1 MIYEDNTMRLHNKN
15 NFAAENGVFCKTT
28 PWLSRPARRFQMGVA
43 LLFLLPVLA
52 VYGQFESASVLGYVK
67 DLTGAAVGNTTVTL
81 TNTAT
86 GIAEVAKT
94 DQEGRYEFSSVPIG
108 TYVVKGEAAS
118 FGPTQTEP
126 FTLTTNAR
134 QRVDLEMKA
143 GSINETVT
151 VSSIPTVLE
160 TETSSRSQVIG
171 TKQIQELPL
180 NGRSYAD
187 LVLLAPGVR
196 KSFLEN
202 QTTTN
207 REASFNVNGQ
217 RSAFN
222 NFLLD
227 GLDNNSYGTSNQG
240 FANENIPPSPDAV
253 SEFRLETNNYSAEY
267 GRASGAVINASIR
280 RGTNRFHGS
289 AWDYDRN
296 TVFNAIGPFQ
306 PSGGKKPAF
315 IRNQYGATLGGPIW
329 KDHTFAFVD
338 WESVRQI
345 ALSFGTATLPTAE
358 QRSGTFLLHSAS
370 GSTAPIPLQN
380 PINGKVYANGIIPT
394 ADQTPFA
401 RAVLAAIPLPNNGAA
416 ASTSG
421 AYANNFSAFPRG
433 TINDDKGDARID
445 HTFSPKLTVF
455 GVYSQHQTAIFDPP
469 TFGGAAGGNANSN
482 VHLYNRQIAFGV
494 TYVLSAA
501 SLIDFRMG
509 IGHNEGGKS
518 PYGLGSTSL
527 LTSNGITN
535 GIPTDPLIVRALNA
549 QSVSGGF
556 SQFGT
561 QPASPQFQNPSVINP
576 KGNYTFVHR
585 NQSMKIGYEY
595 QAINTQINDYNPS
608 YGQDN
613 YAGRYSAF
621 AGSPADAFGQLAEAQ
636 NLADFMFG
644 NRSSYSL
651 TNFFIA
657 SVRQRMNFMYF
668 QNDVKVMQN
677 LTVNA
682 GIRYELATPQYEANN
697 KLANFDPTSKTL
709 IQAKSGSI
717 YDRALVNMPL
727 TNVGPRFGFAYSA
740 TPSLVVRGGYGIT
753 YTQFNRAGG
762 ENNLTYNG
770 PNVVNA
776 TINNVVPTPSS
787 LCATDTQDQT
797 KCFRQTQQG
806 YAVGLTA
813 AANFNPA
820 LVTSRYIPAH
830 TATGY
835 VQSYHMSI
843 QRQLPGQVVADL
855 AYVGNKGTHLQ
866 ILADYNQASICTA
879 PVATSTGCP
888 SSTLAA
894 RRPVPTFGDIEIA
907 YGGGTSNY
915 NSLQFK
921 LEKRYGNGLYVLNS
935 FTWGRTFDL
944 SAGHLE
950 TSNGDNSR
958 VNFANPGS
966 DYGRSNY
973 DQPLNNTTS
982 IIYDLPYGKGR
993 RFGASASYA
1002 ADMVLG
1008 GWQLTVINTMN
1019 SGLPTNL
1026 TYTNS
1031 TSNGTNVTDLYTY
1044 RPDVSGNAIAPA
1056 TSRAKTN
1063 TALTGYLVK
1072 APTTSVGGVN
1082 FPTGPGV
1089 SVPTTGS
1096 PFGNAQRNM
1105 VVGPAF
1111 FQTDLGFHKDFGLWS
1126 EESKLEFRAEAFN
1139 VLNKV
1144 NYQAPDGNVSNGTF
1158 GSITGAYPARQL
1170 QLAGKII
1177 F

>member
-1 MIYEDNTMRLHNKN
+1 
-15 NFAAENGVFCKTT
+15 
-28 PWLSRPARRFQMGVA
+28 
-43 LLFLLPVLA
+43 
-52 VYGQFESASVLGYVK
+52 
-67 DLTGAAVGNTTVTL
+67 
-81 TNTAT
+81 
-86 GIAEVAKT
+86 
-94 DQEGRYEFSSVPIG
+94 
-108 TYVVKGEAAS
+108 
-118 FGPTQTEP
+118 
-126 FTLTTNAR
+126 
-134 QRVDLEMKA
+134 
-143 GSINETVT
+143 
-151 VSSIPTVLE
+151 
-160 TETSSRSQVIG
+160 
-171 TKQIQELPL
+171 
-180 NGRSYAD
+180 
-187 LVLLAPGVR
+187 VR

-280 RGTNRFHGS
+280 RGSNQFHGR

-296 TVFNAIGPFQ
+296 TVFNAIGPFP
-306 PSGGKKPAF
+306 PSSGKKPAF
-315 IRNQYGATLGGPIW
+315 IRNQFGATFGGPIW
-329 KDHTFAFVD
+329 KDHTFFFLD

-345 ALSFGTATLPTAE
+345 ALSFGTVTLPTAE
-358 QRSGTFLLHSAS
+358 QRSGTFLVHAAA
-370 GSTAPIPLQN
+370 GTTAPIPLQN
-380 PINGKVYANGIIPT
+380 PITGKQYLNGVIPA

-401 RAVLAAIPLPNNGAA
+401 RAVMAALPLPNNGAA
-416 ASTSG
+416 ANTSG
-421 AYANNFSAFPRG
+421 AYSNNYSAFPRG

-445 HTFSPKLTVF
+445 HTFSPKLSIF

-469 TFGGAAGGNANSN
+469 TFGGIGGGNANSN
-482 VHLYNRQIAFGV
+482 VHIYNRQIALGA
-494 TYVLSAA
+494 TYIMTSA
-501 SLIDFRMG
+501 SLIDFRIG

-527 LTSNGITN
+527 LTSNGITD

-549 QSVSGGF
+549 QSVTGF
-556 SQFGT
+556 SQLGT
-561 QPASPQFQNPSVINP
+561 QPANPQFQNPSVLNP
-576 KGNYTFVHR
+576 KANYTLVR
-585 NQSMKIGYEY
+585 GKQSMKVGYEF
-595 QAINTQINDYNPS
+595 QAINTDINDYNPS

-613 YAGRYSAF
+613 YAGKYSTLTGA
-621 AGSPADAFGQLAEAQ
+621 PADAFGQLQEAY
-636 NLADFMFG
+636 NLADFLFG

-657 SVRQRMNFMYF
+657 HVRQRMNFMYF
-668 QNDVKVMQN
+668 QDDIKVRSN

-682 GIRYELATPQYEANN
+682 GLRYELATPQYERDN
-697 KLANFDPTSKTL
+697 KLANFDPATSTL
-709 IQAKSGSI
+709 IQAKDGGI
-717 YDRALVNMPL
+717 YDRALVNMPKNNL
-727 TNVGPRFGFAYSA
+727 APRFGFAYSV
-740 TPSLVVRGGYGIT
+740 TPGLVVRGGYGLA
-753 YTQFNRAGG
+753 YMQFNRAGG

-776 TINNVVPTPSS
+776 TINNPAPTAAV
-787 LCATDTQDQT
+787 LCLNDTQDQT

-813 AANFNPA
+813 AANFKPS
-820 LVTSRYIPAH
+820 LVTSRYIPKDNP
-830 TATGY
+830 TSY
-835 VQSYHMSI
+835 VQSYFISI
-843 QRQLPGQVVADL
+843 QRQLPGQVVADI
-855 AYVGNKGTHLQ
+855 AYVGNRGSHLQ

-879 PVATSTGCP
+879 ALAANCP
-888 SSTLAA
+888 GSTLAA

-907 YGGGTSNY
+907 ENQGNSNY

-921 LEKRYGNGLYVLNS
+921 VEKRYSNGLYLLNA
-935 FTWGRTFDL
+935 FTWGRAFDL
-944 SAGHLE
+944 SGGHLE

-958 VNFANPGS
+958 VNFANPES

-982 IIYDLPYGKGR
+982 ILYDLPYGHGR
-993 RFGASASYA
+993 HFGSAAPYA
-1002 ADMVLG
+1002 ADMLLG
-1008 GWQLTVINTMN
+1008 GWQLTVINQMT

-1026 TYTNS
+1026 TYNNS

-1044 RPDVSGNAIAPA
+1044 RPDVVGNPIAPSS
-1056 TSRAKTN
+1056 SRVKTN

-1072 APTTSVGGVN
+1072 ATAHGQ
-1082 FPTGPGV
+1082 PGV
-1089 SVPTTGS
+1089 AVPISGS

-1111 FQTDLGFHKDFGLWS
+1111 FQTDLGLHKDFRLWS
-1126 EESKLEFRAEAFN
+1126 EASKLEFRAEAFN

-1170 QLAGKII
+1170 QLAAKIL

>member
-1 MIYEDNTMRLHNKN
+1 MKREEMMMLITKTMTST
-15 NFAAENGVFCKTT
+15 AATRRVM
-28 PWLSRPARRFQMGVA
+28 RRFVDSLVLIALMSVVCVA
-43 LLFLLPVLA
+43 HA
-52 VYGQFESASVLGYVK
+52 QFESGSVLGYVK
-67 DLTGAAVGNTTVTL
+67 DVSGAAVSNANVTL

-86 GIAEVAKT
+86 GITHATTT
-94 DQEGRYEFSSVPIG
+94 DQEGRYEFSSLPIG
-108 TYVVKGEAAS
+108 PYVVKAQAPS
-118 FGPTQTEP
+118 FGPTQTPP
-126 FTLTTNAR
+126 FSLTVNAR
-134 QRVDLEMKA
+134 QRLDLEMKA
-143 GSINETVT
+143 GQVNETVT
-151 VSSIPTVLE
+151 VSAAPTLLE
-160 TETSSRSQVIG
+160 TETSSRGQVIG
-171 TKQIQELPL
+171 TKEIEDLPL

-187 LVLLAPGVR
+187 LALLAPGVR
-196 KSFLEN
+196 RSFLED
-202 QTTTN
+202 QSPTS

-222 NFLLD
+222 NFLLN

-253 SEFRLETNNYSAEY
+253 SEFRLETNNYTAEY

-280 RGTNRFHGS
+280 RGSNQFHGR

-306 PSGGKKPAF
+306 PNGGKKPAF
-315 IRNQYGATLGGPIW
+315 IRNQFGATFGGPIW
-329 KDHTFAFVD
+329 KDHTFLFLD
-338 WESVRQI
+338 WESLRQI

-358 QRSGTFLLHSAS
+358 QRSGTFLLHAAN
-370 GSTAPIPLQN
+370 GATTPIPLQN
-380 PINGKVYANGIIPT
+380 PITGKLYANGVIPA
-394 ADQTPFA
+394 ADQTAFA
-401 RAVLAAIPLPNNGAA
+401 RAVLAALPLPNNGAA
-416 ASTSG
+416 ASTNA
-421 AYANNFSAFPRG
+421 AYNTNYSAFPRG

-445 HTFSPKLTVF
+445 HTFNSRLSIF
-455 GVYSQHQTAIFDPP
+455 GVYSQHQTAIFAPP

-482 VHLYNRQIAFGV
+482 VHIYNRQIAAGA
-494 TYVLSAA
+494 TYVITPS
-501 SLIDFRMG
+501 SLVDFRIG

-549 QSVSGGF
+549 QNVSNF
-556 SQFGT
+556 SQFGS
-561 QPASPQFQNPSVINP
+561 QSSNPQFQNPSVLNP
-576 KGNYTFVHR
+576 KANYTLVHGK
-585 NQSMKIGYEY
+585 QSMKIGYEY
-595 QAINTQINDYNPS
+595 QAINTDINDYNPS

-613 YAGRYSAF
+613 YGGKYSA
-621 AGSPADAFGQLAEAQ
+621 APGTPADVFTQVAEAQ

-644 NRSSYSL
+644 NRNSYSL

-657 SVRQRMNFMYF
+657 HVRQRMNFMYF
-668 QNDVKVMQN
+668 QDDIKARSN
-677 LTVNA
+677 LTINA
-682 GIRYELATPQYEANN
+682 GLRYELATPQYERDN
-697 KLANFDPTSKTL
+697 KLANFDPTTNTL
-709 IQAKSGSI
+709 VQAKDGSI
-717 YDRALVNMPL
+717 YNRALVNIAKNNL
-727 TNVGPRFGFAYSA
+727 APRFGFAYSA
-740 TPSLVVRGGYGIT
+740 TPTLVMRGGYAIS

-776 TINNVVPTPSS
+776 TINNPTPTPAV
-787 LCATDTQDQT
+787 LCVNDTQDQT

-806 YAVGLTA
+806 YAVGLTS
-813 AANFNPA
+813 AANFKPS
-820 LVTSRYIPAH
+820 LVTSRYIPKN

-835 VQSYHMSI
+835 IQSYFLDF
-843 QRQLPGQVVADL
+843 QQQLPGQVVADI

-866 ILADYNQASICTA
+866 ILADYNQAFNCTA
-879 PVATSTGCP
+879 ALATNCP
-888 SSTLAA
+888 GSTLAA

-907 YGGGTSNY
+907 WGGGSSNY

-921 LEKRYGNGLYVLNS
+921 LEKRYSNGMYLINS
-935 FTWGRTFDL
+935 FTWSRTFDL
-944 SAGHLE
+944 SGGHLE

-958 VNFANPGS
+958 VNYYNPSS

-973 DQPLNNTTS
+973 DQPLNDTTS
-982 IIYDLPYGKGR
+982 ILYDLPYGRGR
-993 RFGASASYA
+993 HFGSSAPYA
-1002 ADMVLG
+1002 ADLVLG
-1008 GWQLTVINTMN
+1008 GWQLTIINQMT

-1026 TYTNS
+1026 NYTNS

-1044 RPDVSGNAIAPA
+1044 RPNVVGNPIAPA
-1056 TSRAKTN
+1056 SNRAKTN

-1072 APTTSVGGVN
+1072 ASASGQ
-1082 FPTGPGV
+1082 PGV
-1089 SVPTTGS
+1089 SVPIGGS

-1111 FQTDLGFHKDFGLWS
+1111 FQTDLGLHKDFRLWS
-1126 EESKLEFRAEAFN
+1126 EASMLEFRAEAFN

-1158 GSITGAYPARQL
+1158 GSITSAYPARQL
-1170 QLAGKII
+1170 QLAAKII

>member
-1 MIYEDNTMRLHNKN
+1 MLTKKTKMNTIGIRSVILKSTTSPRWMMC
-15 NFAAENGVFCKTT
+15 AA
-28 PWLSRPARRFQMGVA
+28 M
-43 LLFLLPVLA
+43 LLICLA
-52 VYGQFESASVLGYVK
+52 AQAQFESASVLGYVK
-67 DLTGAAVGNTTVTL
+67 DQSGAAVANANVTL

-86 GIAEVAKT
+86 GITRAT
-94 DQEGRYEFSSVPIG
+94 TSDQEGRYEFSSIPIG
-108 TYVVKGEAAS
+108 PYVVKAQAAS
-118 FGPTQTEP
+118 FAPIQSP
-126 FTLTTNAR
+126 SFTLTTDAR
-134 QRVDLEMKA
+134 QRLDLQMKA
-143 GSINETVT
+143 GQVSETVT
-151 VSSIPTVLE
+151 VSATPTLLE

-171 TKQIQELPL
+171 TKQIEDLPL

-187 LVLLAPGVR
+187 LALLAPGVR

-280 RGTNRFHGS
+280 RGSNQFHGR

-296 TVFNAIGPFQ
+296 TVFNAIGPF
-306 PSGGKKPAF
+306 PPTSGKKPAF
-315 IRNQYGATLGGPIW
+315 IRNQFGATLGGPIW
-329 KDHTFAFVD
+329 KDHTFFFLD

-345 ALSFGTATLPTAE
+345 ALSFGTVTLPTAE
-358 QRSGTFLLHSAS
+358 QRNGTFLVHSA
-370 GSTAPIPLQN
+370 GGTTAPIPLQN
-380 PINGKVYANGIIPT
+380 PITGKQYLNGIIPA

-401 RAVLAAIPLPNNGAA
+401 RAVMAALPLPNNGAA
-416 ASTSG
+416 ANTNG
-421 AYANNFSAFPRG
+421 AYNNNYSAFPRG

-445 HTFSPKLTVF
+445 HTFSPKLSVF

-469 TFGGAAGGNANSN
+469 TFGGPAGGNANSN
-482 VHLYNRQIAFGV
+482 VHIYNRQIAIGV
-494 TYVLSAA
+494 TYIMTPA
-501 SLIDFRMG
+501 SLIDFRIG

-549 QSVSGGF
+549 QSVTGF

-561 QPASPQFQNPSVINP
+561 QPANPQFQNPSVLNP
-576 KGNYTFVHR
+576 KANYTLVR
-585 NQSMKIGYEY
+585 GKQSMKIGYEF
-595 QAINTQINDYNPS
+595 QAINTDINDYNPS

-613 YAGRYSAF
+613 YAGKFSTL
-621 AGSPADAFGQLAEAQ
+621 AGAPADAFGQLQEAY
-636 NLADFMFG
+636 NLADFLFG

-657 SVRQRMNFMYF
+657 HVRQRMNFMYF
-668 QNDVKVMQN
+668 QDDIKARSNV
-677 LTVNA
+677 TINA
-682 GIRYELATPQYEANN
+682 GLRYELATPQYERDN
-697 KLANFDPTSKTL
+697 KLANFDPATNSL
-709 IQAKSGSI
+709 IQAKDGSI
-717 YDRALVNMPL
+717 YNRALVNMPK
-727 TNVGPRFGFAYSA
+727 NNFAPRLGFAYSA
-740 TPSLVVRGGYGIT
+740 TPRLVLRGGYGLA
-753 YTQFNRAGG
+753 YMQFNRAGG

-776 TINNVVPTPSS
+776 TINNLAKPAPSAAT
-787 LCATDTQDQT
+787 LCVNDTQDQT
-797 KCFRQTQQG
+797 NCFRQTQQG

-813 AANFNPA
+813 AANFKPS
-820 LVTSRYIPAH
+820 LVTSRYIPKNNP
-830 TATGY
+830 TSY
-835 VQSYHMSI
+835 VQSYFFSI
-843 QRQLPGQVVADL
+843 QHQLPGQIVADI

-879 PVATSTGCP
+879 AVATTTACP
-888 SSTLAA
+888 NGTLAA
-894 RRPVPTFGDIEIA
+894 RRPVPSFGDIEIA
-907 YGGGTSNY
+907 WNEGTSNY

-921 LEKRYGNGLYVLNS
+921 VEKRYSNGLYLLNA
-935 FTWGRTFDL
+935 FTWGRAFDL
-944 SAGHLE
+944 SGGHLE

-958 VNFANPGS
+958 VNFYNPAS

-982 IIYDLPYGKGR
+982 ILYDLPYGHGR
-993 RFGASASYA
+993 HFGASSPYA
-1002 ADMVLG
+1002 ADMLLG
-1008 GWQLTVINTMN
+1008 GWQLTVINQMT

-1026 TYTNS
+1026 TYSNS
-1031 TSNGTNVTDLYTY
+1031 TSTGTNVTDLYTY
-1044 RPDVSGNAIAPA
+1044 RPNVSGNPIAA
-1056 TSRAKTN
+1056 ASNRVKTS

-1072 APTTSVGGVN
+1072 APTVSVSGVN

-1089 SVPTTGS
+1089 SPPTSGS

-1111 FQTDLGFHKDFGLWS
+1111 FQTDLGLHKDFRLWS
-1126 EESKLEFRAEAFN
+1126 ESSMLEFRAEAFN

-1144 NYQAPDGNVSNGTF
+1144 NYQAPDGNVSNGSF
-1158 GSITGAYPARQL
+1158 GSITAAYPARQL
-1170 QLAGKII
+1170 QLAAKIL

>member
-1 MIYEDNTMRLHNKN
+1 MLTEKMMISTSGTGIVMRKSAVSLRWIMC
-15 NFAAENGVFCKTT
+15 AAMLLIC
-28 PWLSRPARRFQMGVA
+28 VA
-43 LLFLLPVLA
+43 A
-52 VYGQFESASVLGYVK
+52 QAQFESASVLGYVK
-67 DLTGAAVGNTTVTL
+67 DQSGAAVSNANVTL

-86 GIAEVAKT
+86 GITHAATT
-94 DQEGRYEFSSVPIG
+94 DQEGRFEFSSIPIG
-108 TYVVKGEAAS
+108 PYVLKAQAS
-118 FGPTQTEP
+118 SFAPTQSPSFNLATD
-126 FTLTTNAR
+126 AR
-134 QRVDLEMKA
+134 QRVDLQMKA
-143 GSINETVT
+143 GQVSETVT
-151 VSSIPTVLE
+151 VSAMPTLLE

-171 TKQIQELPL
+171 TKQIEDLPL

-187 LVLLAPGVR
+187 LALLAPGVR

-202 QTTTN
+202 QSTTN

-267 GRASGAVINASIR
+267 GRASGAVVNASIR
-280 RGTNRFHGS
+280 RGSNQFHGR

-296 TVFNAIGPFQ
+296 TVFNAVGPFQ
-306 PSGGKKPAF
+306 PNGGRKPAF
-315 IRNQYGATLGGPIW
+315 IRNQFGATLGGPIW
-329 KDHTFAFVD
+329 RDHTFFFLD
-338 WESVRQI
+338 WESLRQI
-345 ALSFGTATLPTAE
+345 ALSFGTATLPTPE
-358 QRSGTFLLHSAS
+358 QRSGTFLLHAAN
-370 GSTAPIPLQN
+370 GTTTPIPLQN
-380 PINGKVYANGIIPT
+380 PITGKQYLNGIIPV

-401 RAVLAAIPLPNNGAA
+401 RAVLAALPLPNNGAA
-416 ASTSG
+416 ANTNA
-421 AYANNFSAFPRG
+421 AYNTNFSAFPRG

-445 HTFSPKLTVF
+445 HTFSPKLSIF
-455 GVYSQHQTAIFDPP
+455 GRYSQHQTAIFDPP
-469 TFGGAAGGNANSN
+469 TFGGLAGGNANSN
-482 VHLYNRQIAFGV
+482 VHIYNRQIAAGV
-494 TYVLSAA
+494 TYIITPA
-501 SLIDFRMG
+501 SLLDFRIG

-518 PYGLGSTSL
+518 PYGLGTSSL

-535 GIPTDPLIVRALNA
+535 GIPTDSLIVRALNA
-549 QSVSGGF
+549 QSVTGF

-561 QPASPQFQNPSVINP
+561 QPASPQFQNPSVLNP
-576 KGNYTFVHR
+576 KANLSLIRGK
-585 NQSMKIGYEY
+585 QSMNIGYEF
-595 QAINTQINDYNPS
+595 QAINTDINDYNPS

-613 YAGRYSAF
+613 YAGQYSAA
-621 AGSPADAFGQLAEAQ
+621 AGTPADAFSQLQEAR
-636 NLADFMFG
+636 NLADFLFG

-657 SVRQRMNFMYF
+657 HVRQRMNFMYF
-668 QNDVKVMQN
+668 QDDIKARSN
-677 LTVNA
+677 LTINA
-682 GIRYELATPQYEANN
+682 GIRYELATPQYERDN
-697 KLANFDPTSKTL
+697 KLANFDPTTNTL
-709 IQAKSGSI
+709 IQAKDGSI
-717 YDRALVNMPL
+717 YNRALVNMPKNNL
-727 TNVGPRFGFAYSA
+727 APRFGFAYSA
-740 TPSLVVRGGYGIT
+740 TSSLVLRGGYGLA
-753 YTQFNRAGG
+753 YMQFNRAGG

-776 TINNVVPTPSS
+776 TINNPVPSAS
-787 LCATDTQDQT
+787 VLCLNDTQDQT

-813 AANFNPA
+813 AANFKPS
-820 LVTSRYIPAH
+820 LVTSRYIPKNNP
-830 TATGY
+830 TAY
-835 VQSYHMSI
+835 VQSYFFSI
-843 QRQLPGQVVADL
+843 QHQLPGQVVADI

-866 ILADYNQASICTA
+866 ILADYNQAFNCA
-879 PVATSTGCP
+879 AALAANCP

-894 RRPVPTFGDIEIA
+894 RRPVPAFGDIEIA
-907 YGGGTSNY
+907 YNEGTSNY

-921 LEKRYGNGLYVLNS
+921 VEKRYSNGLYLLNS
-935 FTWGRTFDL
+935 FTWGRAFDL
-944 SAGHLE
+944 SGGHLE

-958 VNFANPGS
+958 VNYYNPGG

-982 IIYDLPYGKGR
+982 ILYDLPYGRGR
-993 RFGASASYA
+993 HFGSAAPYA
-1002 ADMVLG
+1002 ADMLLG
-1008 GWQLTVINTMN
+1008 GWQLTVINQMT

-1026 TYTNS
+1026 TYNNS

-1044 RPDVSGNAIAPA
+1044 RPNVVGNPIAP
-1056 TSRAKTN
+1056 SSNRIKTN

-1072 APTTSVGGVN
+1072 ASSASPT
-1082 FPTGPGV
+1082 GV
-1089 SVPTTGS
+1089 SVPTSGS

-1111 FQTDLGFHKDFGLWS
+1111 FQTDLGLHKDFRLWS
-1126 EESKLEFRAEAFN
+1126 EASRLEFRAEAFN

-1158 GSITGAYPARQL
+1158 GSITSAYPARQL
-1170 QLAGKII
+1170 QLAAKII